1 MSNKATLL
9 VVDDTVDSRQFLTML
24 LEDIYAIDE
33 AESGEEAL
41 QKIANKEP
49 DLVLLDVQMP
59 GMSGYDVCVKLRTQS
74 STRDLPIIF
83 VSALDSPEE
92 RLAGFEAGA
101 NDYLIKPI
109 DAEKLYA
116 KVATVLEQAK
126 SKKLAT
132 QNANDA
138 MKIAMEAMT
147 VSSELGQ
154 IVQFVKEAEMH
165 NNAKAVASALVD
177 ISKEFGLEVAVRA
190 STDRAYF
197 VGCKPDSM
205 EAKIL
210 NRFSEHHERIVS
222 VGVRTIIRNQYV
234 VMLIRN
240 MPLDD
245 ENRYGRVKDHLA
257 VLIDIAN
264 GQLATIIA
272 QLKID
277 QERRLLLRDVIGIA
291 EEQIKKTSSTI
302 EKHDANT
309 LQIMENMVIDLEEML
324 FGLGLEDDQERR
336 LMGLAEQTS
345 LKLEHA
351 KSHTK
356 DLSSELGV
364 ILEKLYSF
372 VQH

>member
-1 MSNKATLL
+1 
-9 VVDDTVDSRQFLTML
+9 
-24 LEDIYAIDE
+24 
-33 AESGEEAL
+33 
-41 QKIANKEP
+41 
-49 DLVLLDVQMP
+49 
-59 GMSGYDVCVKLRTQS
+59 
-74 STRDLPIIF
+74 
-83 VSALDSPEE
+83 
-92 RLAGFEAGA
+92 
-101 NDYLIKPI
+101 
-109 DAEKLYA
+109 
-116 KVATVLEQAK
+116 
-126 SKKLAT
+126 
-132 QNANDA
+132 
-138 MKIAMEAMT
+138 
-147 VSSELGQ
+147 
-154 IVQFVKEAEMH
+154 
-165 NNAKAVASALVD
+165 
-177 ISKEFGLEVAVRA
+177 
-190 STDRAYF
+190 
-197 VGCKPDSM
+197 
-205 EAKIL
+205 
-210 NRFSEHHERIVS
+210 
-222 VGVRTIIRNQYV
+222 
-234 VMLIRN
+234 
-240 MPLDD
+240 
-245 ENRYGRVKDHLA
+245 VKDHLA

>member
-1 MSNKATLL
+1 MNKKAKIL

-24 LEDIYAIDE
+24 LEDTYTIEE
-33 AESGEEAL
+33 AESGENAL
-41 QKIANKEP
+41 QKIAEDTP

-74 STRDLPIIF
+74 STRGLPIIF
-83 VSALDSPEE
+83 VSALDSAEE

-109 DAEKLYA
+109 DATKLFEKIA
-116 KVATVLEQAK
+116 SVLEEANNKKQAV
-126 SKKLAT
+126 
-132 QNANDA
+132 QGANDA

-154 IVQFVKEAEMH
+154 IVQFVKQAEMH
-165 NNAKAVASALVD
+165 NNATAVASALVD
-177 ISKEFGLEVAVRA
+177 ISKEFGLDVSVRA
-190 STDRAYF
+190 ITDQPYF

-210 NRFSEHHERIVS
+210 DRFSEHHERIVS

-234 VMLIRN
+234 VMIIRN

-277 QERRLLLRDVIGIA
+277 QERRMLLRDVIALA
-291 EEQIKKTSSTI
+291 EEQIKKTSATI
-302 EKHDANT
+302 VAHDANT
-309 LQIMENMVIDLEEML
+309 QRIMEGMVIDLEEML
-324 FGLGLEDDQERR
+324 FGLGLDDDQEKR
-336 LMGLAEQTS
+336 LMGLAEKTT
-345 LKLEHA
+345 LKLDDA
-351 KSHTK
+351 KSHTQ
-356 DLSSELGV
+356 DLSGELGV